1 VAITR
6 FARAMP
12 APVPA
17 STAALRR
24 GDRRGAGDA
33 RGAEAPAYM
42 MEKAQAAMAA
52 AKMAACDR
60 RSDRRAVPIPQYFRM
75 TSIAN

>member
-1 VAITR
+1 
-6 FARAMP
+6 
-12 APVPA
+12 
-17 STAALRR
+17 
-24 GDRRGAGDA
+24 
-33 RGAEAPAYM
+33 M